1 MSEITSGSQVSL
13 HYTGTLD
20 DGTVFD
26 TSQDKEPLNFTVG
39 QGQVI
44 PGFENAVMGMNEGED
59 KEFTVP
65 PEEGYGQQRD
75 EMLLKAA
82 KDELPEGVQVG
93 SVLRSSVNGQEMF
106 FSVVEADGDDFILD
120 GNHPLAGKSLTFA
133 ITIVKVS

>member
-65 PEEGYGQQRD
+65 PEEGYGQHRD